1 MSLSAMSLYTSPPGA
16 VYSSEFD
23 PSSRSSSACTT
34 AAPPPAAAS
43 HRLPAAGGGLS
54 CLFSSPA
61 AAAAPPRAPAHDEL
75 GALWHDR
82 SDDLSVG
89 GGYSYSNSSS
99 PLKWRDLHHHHHHS
113 PVSVFQGP
121 SSSSPSRSPPAS
133 WLAGRDRDR
142 LFAGFVRNALGSCV
156 DYAPASSPRP
166 EVGAGELAF
175 ELDENLAEA
184 SPACEPYAREL
195 LASAQDR
202 HRIFH
207 EELVVKA
214 FFEAEKAHRGQ
225 VNSQIPTSSW
235 KLSLPECFC
244 VLVTESCFCFVLS
257 IEAGEWGSILATLLG
272 LESVVMSLC
281 VIKKLAESI
290 AIVSKLSHL
299 SKLARD
305 NNTASRTVE
314 ADRLHTM
321 LLAMADARAVLIKL
335 ADRLHNME
343 TLEALTLTKQQ
354 RFAKETKEIFVPLAN
369 RLGIASWKDQLE
381 NLCFKYLNPEE
392 HKELSSKLTESFD
405 EELITS
411 TVDKLDKGLRDAGVS
426 YHNLSGRHKS
436 LYSIHSKMLKKNLSM
451 EEIHDIHGLRLVV
464 EKEEDCYRALTVVH
478 KLWRPVT
485 GRFKD
490 YISRPKLNGYRSLHT
505 VVMSDGI
512 HPFEVQIRTKE
523 MHMQA
528 EYGFA
533 AHWRYKEGTCRHSF
547 VLQMVEWARW
557 VLTWQCEAMSKERP
571 SSLGTSDTV
580 TPPCPFPLHSE
591 DCLYSY
597 TRQCNHDGPIFVI
610 LLEHDKMSVQEF
622 PANST
627 VMDLMDRVGAN
638 SPRWSPY
645 SIPMK
650 EDLRPRVNHEPISDL
665 DRKLSMGDV
674 VELTPALPHKSLSGY
689 REEIQRMYDR
699 GGFALATRG
708 GGSRR
713 C

>member
-89 GGYSYSNSSS
+89 GGGGYSYSNSHSS
-99 PLKWRDLHHHHHHS
+99 SSLKWRDLHHHHHS

-195 LASAQDR
+195 LVSAQDR

-207 EELVVKA
+207 EEVVVKA

-225 VNSQIPTSSW
+225 KRASGDPYLQH
-235 KLSLPECFC
+235 C
-244 VLVTESCFCFVLS
+244 VETAVLLAKIGANATVVSAGLLHDTIDDSFIDYDHIFHMFGAGVADLVE
-257 IEAGEWGSILATLLG
+257 G
-272 LESVVMSLC
+272 
-281 VIKKLAESI
+281 
-290 AIVSKLSHL
+290 VSKLSHL

-343 TLEALTLTKQQ
+343 TLEALPLTKQH

-411 TVDKLDKGLRDAGVS
+411 TVDKLDKDLRDAGVS

-436 LYSIHSKMLKKNLSM
+436 LYSIHSKMLKKNLTM

-464 EKEEDCYRALTVVH
+464 EKEEDCYQALTVVH

-557 VLTWQCEAMSKERP
+557 VLTWQCEAMSKEQP

-591 DCLYSY
+591 DCPYSY

-699 GGFALATRG
+699 GGFAFSTRG

>member
-1 MSLSAMSLYTSPPGA
+1 MSLYTSPPGA

-43 HRLPAAGGGLS
+43 HRLLPGRWP
-54 CLFSSPA
+54 LFASSPRRPRRLRRRVPRLTTSSA
-61 AAAAPPRAPAHDEL
+61 RSARQIRRPERRRRGAGTPTPTPTRPHRSSAGPAPPPPQPR
-75 GALWHDR
+75 
-82 SDDLSVG
+82 VG
-89 GGYSYSNSSS
+89 VPG
-99 PLKWRDLHHHHHHS
+99 
-113 PVSVFQGP
+113 PVFLLAV
-121 SSSSPSRSPPAS
+121 RSPPAS
-133 WLAGRDRDR
+133 CSAGRD
-142 LFAGFVRNALGSCV
+142 VT
-156 DYAPASSPRP
+156 ASS
-166 EVGAGELAF
+166 
-175 ELDENLAEA
+175 
-184 SPACEPYAREL
+184 
-195 LASAQDR
+195 
-202 HRIFH
+202 
-207 EELVVKA
+207 
-214 FFEAEKAHRGQ
+214 
-225 VNSQIPTSSW
+225 
-235 KLSLPECFC
+235 
-244 VLVTESCFCFVLS
+244 
-257 IEAGEWGSILATLLG
+257 
-272 LESVVMSLC
+272 
-281 VIKKLAESI
+281 
-290 AIVSKLSHL
+290 
-299 SKLARD
+299 
-305 NNTASRTVE
+305 
-314 ADRLHTM
+314 RLH
-321 LLAMADARAVLIKL
+321 
-335 ADRLHNME
+335 
-343 TLEALTLTKQQ
+343 
-354 RFAKETKEIFVPLAN
+354 FAKETKEIFVPLAN

-436 LYSIHSKMLKKNLSM
+436 LYSIHSKMLKKNLTM

-464 EKEEDCYRALTVVH
+464 EKEEDCYQALTVVH

-557 VLTWQCEAMSKERP
+557 VLTWQCEAMSKEQP

-591 DCLYSY
+591 DCPYSY

-610 LLEHDKMSVQEF
+610 LLEHDKV
-622 PANST
+622 A
-627 VMDLMDRVGAN
+627 
-638 SPRWSPY
+638 
-645 SIPMK
+645 
-650 EDLRPRVNHEPISDL
+650 
-665 DRKLSMGDV
+665 
-674 VELTPALPHKSLSGY
+674 
-689 REEIQRMYDR
+689 
-699 GGFALATRG
+699 
-708 GGSRR
+708 
-713 C
+713 